1 MCSSDLNWLI
11 SQMLEGMQ
19 AGVGAVIASVV
30 YDMAAGIVEGRNPAS
45 LCIMAGAFAAACF
58 FEINVICIILVCG
71 LIGIVRTF
79 LSKGG
84 AKR

>member
-1 MCSSDLNWLI
+1 
-11 SQMLEGMQ
+11 MLEGMQ

-58 FEINVICIILVCG
+58 FGINVIYIILVCG
-71 LIGIVRTF
+71 LIGVVRT
-79 LSKGG
+79 LLRKGG
-84 AKR
+84 EKE